1 MNRDSYIKVIG
12 RIWLPPV
19 RVASIFMLTDYDV
32 ENIVSY
38 KKAYPV
44 HSLRDAVF
52 HWISLNANDYNEI
65 TDFMAMI
72 VMPLTEKEVL
82 FDWRSMDAEL
92 IYNDC
97 MFDDA

>member
-1 MNRDSYIKVIG
+1 M
-12 RIWLPPV
+12 
-19 RVASIFMLTDYDV
+19 ASIFTLTDYDV

-38 KKAYPV
+38 KRAYPV
-44 HSLRDAVF
+44 HSLRDAVY
-52 HWISLNANDYNEI
+52 HWISLNANDYSEI

-82 FDWRSMDAEL
+82 FDWRSVDAQEV
-92 IYNDC
+92 YNHH